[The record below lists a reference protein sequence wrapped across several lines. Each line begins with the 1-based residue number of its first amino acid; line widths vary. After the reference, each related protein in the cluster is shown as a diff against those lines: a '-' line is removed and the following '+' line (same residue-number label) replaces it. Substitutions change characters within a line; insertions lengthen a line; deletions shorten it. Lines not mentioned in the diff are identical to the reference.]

1 MKNRKIILSKKS
13 EESGRLYSAFKESII
28 FSKAKSVLREII
40 FWGIFETGRVQQ
52 KNNWKIIDKNV
63 IEYYNCIMLII
74 KKCNNKYSDKG
85 DFK

>member
-1 MKNRKIILSKKS
+1 MISWDI
-13 EESGRLYSAFKESII
+13 FK
-28 FSKAKSVLREII
+28 
-40 FWGIFETGRVQQ
+40 TGQVQQ